1 MSETPARDFI
11 DDDEIDL
18 RELFGLF
25 YARKF
30 TIIAI
35 TFLAT
40 LIGVAYALVSVPVYQ
55 ADALV
60 QLEEKSS
67 GGLALSSELTDM
79 LGGTAPQSVAEIEII
94 KSRMILGSVVEEL
107 NLDQTAT
114 PKRLPVIGNFLT
126 RYTLPDPGWGFL
138 SSYAW
143 HDEAI
148 TLGALSVPDAMLG
161 EPITL
166 TYLGNDAFTV
176 DLDTGSLISGKV
188 GEKLQD
194 PTTGFALLIDEL
206 SGAAGREFF
215 ITQNAPANVVKNL
228 RSNLSISEKGK
239 NSAILQLT
247 LKGENRTEAARI
259 LDRIT
264 EVYLLQNLTRNVAE
278 AESSLAFIRQ
288 QLPEAKTSVTN
299 AEGALN
305 AFKLSQ
311 DSVDLSFETR
321 SLLEQAV
328 QIEAQLNALMLEEQE
343 LQKRYTQSH
352 PVYQT
357 LLDNRSQLD
366 DRLAEIRNQT
376 VDLPETQQE
385 MLRLSQ
391 DLEVAQ
397 EIYLQL
403 VGRAQELNVVKAGT
417 IGNIRIIDTAE
428 ALTIPVAPN
437 KKMIVL
443 LSMVLGGVAALGYVL
458 LRSFLSRGIDS
469 TDDIEQLGIPVY
481 ASVNKVGNGSYGGT
495 GNKANLKIL
504 ANEDPTSLA
513 VEALRSLRTS
523 LHFGMLDAE
532 TSLLVIT
539 SARPAEGKTF
549 ISVNLATVMAKAGQ
563 NVCLVDADLRRGYLR
578 RFFGIDKSA
587 PGLTDVLAGDALIE
601 DVIQLDEATGLH
613 FLPSGKYP
621 PNPSE
626 LLMNKAFGDVLEYL
640 DKRFDLTI
648 LDTPPV
654 LAVTD
659 PVIIGKYAG
668 MILLAVQYHV
678 TNVAEIKAVQKVF
691 DTNDL
696 KITGA
701 VFNGYDAKKSAY
713 GYAATSYQYEYK
725 PRKP

>member
-1 MSETPARDFI
+1 MSEIPARDFI

-79 LGGTAPQSVAEIEII
+79 LGGTAPQSVAEIEIL

-148 TLGALSVPDAMLG
+148 TLGALSVPDALLG

-166 TYLGNDAFTV
+166 TNLGEGAFTV
-176 DLDTGSLISGKV
+176 DLGTGPLTSGKV

-194 PTTGFALLIDEL
+194 PATGFSLLIDKL
-206 SGAAGREFF
+206 SGAAGREFI

-247 LKGENRTEAARI
+247 LKGENRMEAARI

-278 AESSLAFIRQ
+278 AESSL
-288 QLPEAKTSVTN
+288 V
-299 AEGALN
+299 
-305 AFKLSQ
+305 
-311 DSVDLSFETR
+311 
-321 SLLEQAV
+321 
-328 QIEAQLNALMLEEQE
+328 
-343 LQKRYTQSH
+343 
-352 PVYQT
+352 
-357 LLDNRSQLD
+357 
-366 DRLAEIRNQT
+366 
-376 VDLPETQQE
+376 
-385 MLRLSQ
+385 
-391 DLEVAQ
+391 
-397 EIYLQL
+397 
-403 VGRAQELNVVKAGT
+403 
-417 IGNIRIIDTAE
+417 
-428 ALTIPVAPN
+428 
-437 KKMIVL
+437 
-443 LSMVLGGVAALGYVL
+443 
-458 LRSFLSRGIDS
+458 
-469 TDDIEQLGIPVY
+469 
-481 ASVNKVGNGSYGGT
+481 
-495 GNKANLKIL
+495 
-504 ANEDPTSLA
+504 
-513 VEALRSLRTS
+513 
-523 LHFGMLDAE
+523 
-532 TSLLVIT
+532 
-539 SARPAEGKTF
+539 
-549 ISVNLATVMAKAGQ
+549 
-563 NVCLVDADLRRGYLR
+563 
-578 RFFGIDKSA
+578 
-587 PGLTDVLAGDALIE
+587 
-601 DVIQLDEATGLH
+601 
-613 FLPSGKYP
+613 
-621 PNPSE
+621 
-626 LLMNKAFGDVLEYL
+626 
-640 DKRFDLTI
+640 
-648 LDTPPV
+648 TPPV

-691 DTNDL
+691 DTNGL
-696 KITGA
+696 KVTGA
-701 VFNGYDAKKSAY
+701 VFNVYDAKKSAY